1 MLRGRMFDLLRML
14 HDARVSM
21 LSTPVLGKGVY
32 PKVGGADGLGSH
44 EDFDEIGKEADYIS
58 TPDGNYI
65 PPGCT
70 NGHIY
75 RVRHCAPRL
84 RPHPAGR

>member
-1 MLRGRMFDLLRML
+1 
-14 HDARVSM
+14 M
-21 LSTPVLGKGVY
+21 LSMDVPPVFGKGVY
-32 PKVGGADGLGSH
+32 PHVGGADGLGSH
-44 EDFDEIGKEADYIS
+44 EDFDEIAKEADYIN

-75 RVRHCAPRL
+75 RVSIL
-84 RPHPAGR
+84 ISNWKIYQFI